1 MDLGFGR
8 RIPNIGNTTH
18 IMNCYYLECGIQRGE
33 DLKNLR
39 GYCVR
44 NQGGT
49 GPVDN
54 TYFEC
59 CKNPYRE
66 DAPRL

>member
-1 MDLGFGR
+1 
-8 RIPNIGNTTH
+8 
-18 IMNCYYLECGIQRGE
+18 MNCYYLECGIQRGE

-66 DAPRL
+66 DAPRLEYEDSLSLLRMFEF